1 MKKGGTIDLQSH
13 LIYHTA
19 WSSSKKKKKKI
30 KIDQRGLFNT
40 IFFIGL
46 RNETALLL
54 QKQ

>member
-19 WSSSKKKKKKI
+19 WSSSKKKK
-30 KIDQRGLFNT
+30 IDQRGLFNT

-46 RNETALLL
+46 WNETALLL

>member
-19 WSSSKKKKKKI
+19 WSSSKKKKK
-30 KIDQRGLFNT
+30 IDQRGLFNT

-46 RNETALLL
+46 WNETALLL